1 MHTTIRRRGPPFED
15 NMPLYDHLP
24 PVTQII
30 VYHND
35 TIPIST
41 EHTRIVEALFPQNLD
56 PTLNRSIYDAQ
67 NTLNNHPYTIS
78 DAAFHVDSADGTF

>member
-1 MHTTIRRRGPPFED
+1 MHTTIRRRGPLFED
-15 NMPLYDHLP
+15 NLPLYDHLP
-24 PVTQII
+24 PATQTI

-41 EHTRIVEALFPQNLD
+41 EQARIVEALFPQD
-56 PTLNRSIYDAQ
+56 PDPASNPSIYDAQ

-78 DAAFHVDSADGTF
+78 DAAFHVDNADGTF